1 MRLDKYLCEAG
12 YGTRS
17 EVKKIAAKLHS
28 YRKRGKGYE
37 VGDKDKGRRCGVRS
51 RKRGVLFQGG
61 VLDAA

>member
-12 YGTRS
+12 YRNPERS
-17 EVKKIAAKLHS
+17 KKIAAKLHS